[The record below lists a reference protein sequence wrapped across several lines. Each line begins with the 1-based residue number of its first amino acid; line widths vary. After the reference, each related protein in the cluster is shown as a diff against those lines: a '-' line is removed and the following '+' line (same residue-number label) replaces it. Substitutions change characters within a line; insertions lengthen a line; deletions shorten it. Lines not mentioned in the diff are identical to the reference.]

1 MKLRLE
7 ELRNKLGLSRR
18 DVHEATGI
26 TLNTIGYYE
35 KGGIPSIGNIEK
47 IASAYNVNPAW
58 LTGWINDTNQSQPLK
73 IVVEKIVYVEKEGC
87 RLPPYWNNDNNGRII
102 KWKESKRALQRRK
115 V

>member
-26 TLNTIGYYE
+26 SMNTLLHYE
-35 KGGIPSIGNIEK
+35 KGGTPSIGQVENIAK
-47 IASAYNVNPAW
+47 AYNINPAW
-58 LTGWINDTNQSQPLK
+58 LLGWIDEGQQQQPLET
-73 IVVEKIVYVEKEGC
+73 VVEKIIYVEKEGC

-102 KWKESKRALQRRK
+102 KWKESRRAFQRRTI
-115 V
+115 